1 MLVYKKVMHFKKWSG
16 FFGPPCIYDYAP
28 RDCLGCKGCAI

>member
-1 MLVYKKVMHFKKWSG
+1 M
-16 FFGPPCIYDYAP
+16 DAP